1 MEEIMKKI
9 KEKIEYIPVE
19 AQGSYACENDCVTY
33 KNKKAV
39 GTPPIMV
46 S

>member
-1 MEEIMKKI
+1 MKKI

-19 AQGSYACENDCVTY
+19 AQGSYACENDCVSY
-33 KNKKAV
+33 ANKKSESV